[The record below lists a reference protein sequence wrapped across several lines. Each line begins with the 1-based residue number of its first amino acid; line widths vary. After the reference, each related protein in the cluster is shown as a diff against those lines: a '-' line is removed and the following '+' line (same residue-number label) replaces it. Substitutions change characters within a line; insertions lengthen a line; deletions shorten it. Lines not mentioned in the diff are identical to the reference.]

1 MRSRIAVAAYEP
13 EAAAPGRL
21 PSELG
26 ECPPF
31 PYARREKRALKSS
44 YGKRLAHGILRLGVR
59 DGIHAQKDQVR
70 AAQPVR
76 GAARLAGEDLD
87 LAGLFPADVH
97 GSPLHAFVS
106 ADDDRAHNTSCVFLK
121 LASANLFPKK

>member
-13 EAAAPGRL
+13 EEAAPGRL

-26 ECPPF
+26 EYPPF
-31 PYARREKRALKSS
+31 PYARHEKRALKSS
-44 YGKRLAHGILRLGVR
+44 RGKRLARGILRHGPAGV
-59 DGIHAQKDQVR
+59 
-70 AAQPVR
+70 
-76 GAARLAGEDLD
+76 
-87 LAGLFPADVH
+87 FPADVH

-121 LASANLFPKK
+121 LASANLLPKKIISIR